1 MSRLK
6 MITFLF
12 VFFCSIF
19 LLSAHEQSLPL
30 KKGDIGL
37 SYIFYPRFSYK
48 AVAVLSVDS
57 NTGEP
62 ANLKH
67 SYINEGFSALSG
79 KGDFISFEYGFFD
92 VFSAGLRFTLV
103 GFVANGV
110 SSNFWDFQSSLY
122 ARYDMLT
129 TEDFKC
135 HIVSELWCNP
145 LFTNVPVDSFRS
157 RNFILFNTVSANWRT
172 GENTEKEIQLHF
184 FTDLNLI
191 STILHPECKDRN
203 LWLAGWNFSDEQKK
217 NVNLEVSGGNRLALS
232 TGLDFTWKKFT
243 TSIEINIPIFSHS
256 ITGIQ
261 IELID
266 PAWDIVDFLLNN
278 IQLKWKYRF

>member
-6 MITFLF
+6 MITILF
-12 VFFCSIF
+12 VFFCSMF

-48 AVAVLSVDS
+48 ADAVLSVDS

-62 ANLKH
+62 VNLKH

-79 KGDFISFEYGFFD
+79 KGDFISLEYGFFD
-92 VFSAGLRFTLV
+92 VFSAGLRFTLA
-103 GFVANGV
+103 GFVANGI
-110 SSNFWDFQSSLY
+110 SSNFWDFQSSFY
-122 ARYDMLT
+122 ARYNIMNK
-129 TEDFKC
+129 EDFKC

-157 RNFILFNTVSANWRT
+157 RNFILFNTVSANWKT
-172 GENTEKEIQLHF
+172 GENIEKEIELHF

-232 TGLDFTWKKFT
+232 SGLDFIWKKLT

-278 IQLKWKYRF
+278 IQLKWMYRF